1 METFRFRDGVFDSSY
16 KQENEVIRF
25 KDAVLDRSSNLD
37 KLHDMELRQ
46 TYPVM
51 ETVTMAIYS
60 KNKRKPSYEG
70 MLLVAHNGN
79 HEYKIEIR
87 SNNRR

>member
-51 ETVTMAIYS
+51 
-60 KNKRKPSYEG
+60 
-70 MLLVAHNGN
+70 
-79 HEYKIEIR
+79 
-87 SNNRR
+87 